1 MLFRSGVLKAAN
13 YYNGLPPYYELTAQ
27 TPESKLRNVRLHIDG
42 GHPDVPETVQ
52 RRALEFVRNGGKLV
66 LWNTSFRRDGERASE
81 AVRRE
86 LGITSGSAWTE
97 EPVDAVMTLPGGR
110 PFRAQLYRSGAGTT
124 CRGEV
129 IGRDAAGRPIAWR
142 IPFGGGEVL
151 FFNGLP
157 VLDAADQWT
166 PWMDDLLK
174 WAGVRPFS
182 QVRMSTKFPLPN
194 LLTYA
199 MREPESGR
207 ILLVMYNYTS
217 EPMEAQVRYRGL
229 PAAPDWNARIYHNSK
244 AGTGIR
250 SSRPGKELSEID
262 VRIEPLDLLLVE
274 LSAPETGGTR

>member
-1 MLFRSGVLKAAN
+1 
-13 YYNGLPPYYELTAQ
+13 
-27 TPESKLRNVRLHIDG
+27 
-42 GHPDVPETVQ
+42 
-52 RRALEFVRNGGKLV
+52 
-66 LWNTSFRRDGERASE
+66 
-81 AVRRE
+81 
-86 LGITSGSAWTE
+86 
-97 EPVDAVMTLPGGR
+97 
-110 PFRAQLYRSGAGTT
+110 
-124 CRGEV
+124 
-129 IGRDAAGRPIAWR
+129 
-142 IPFGGGEVL
+142 
-151 FFNGLP
+151 
-157 VLDAADQWT
+157 
-166 PWMDDLLK
+166 MDDLLK

-217 EPMEAQVRYRGL
+217 DRWRRRSATGGWPPGPRTGMPGS
-229 PAAPDWNARIYHNSK
+229 YHNSK

>member
-1 MLFRSGVLKAAN
+1 M
-13 YYNGLPPYYELTAQ
+13 
-27 TPESKLRNVRLHIDG
+27 
-42 GHPDVPETVQ
+42 
-52 RRALEFVRNGGKLV
+52 
-66 LWNTSFRRDGERASE
+66 
-81 AVRRE
+81 
-86 LGITSGSAWTE
+86 
-97 EPVDAVMTLPGGR
+97 
-110 PFRAQLYRSGAGTT
+110 
-124 CRGEV
+124 
-129 IGRDAAGRPIAWR
+129 
-142 IPFGGGEVL
+142 L